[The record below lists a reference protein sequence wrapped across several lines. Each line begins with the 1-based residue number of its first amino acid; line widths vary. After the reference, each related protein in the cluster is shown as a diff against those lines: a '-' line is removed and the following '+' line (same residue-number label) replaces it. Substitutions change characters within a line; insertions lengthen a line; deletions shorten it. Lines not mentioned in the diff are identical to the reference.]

1 MLMDNTMFMAFAME
15 KDDYDRKVR
24 DCARDIADGMN
35 EEQALEFYDVEWKDV
50 EEALKYL
57 W

>member
-1 MLMDNTMFMAFAME
+1 MDNTMFMAFAME
-15 KDDYDRKVR
+15 QDDYDRKVR

-35 EEQALEFYDVEWKDV
+35 EEQALEFYDVEWEDV